1 MALLFSE
8 VTLTVDQNQVKFLA
22 SGTPKTAADL
32 DGWTAYKDF
41 MEKHPESDEIKVH
54 VDSYLYGEEEI
65 EIANPNEVAYFTMRS
80 DRDAN
85 FLSGHCESA
94 GHSDFVIRN
103 GQTEA
108 LEDIVNKF
116 TFIS

>member
-8 VTLTVDQNQVKFLA
+8 VTLTVDQNQVIFLA

-32 DGWTAYKDF
+32 DGWTAYEDF

-85 FLSGHCESA
+85 FLSCHCKSA
-94 GHSDFVIRN
+94 GHSDFVIQS

>member
-8 VTLTVDQNQVKFLA
+8 VTLTVDQHQVKFLA

-32 DGWTAYKDF
+32 DGWTAYEDF

-94 GHSDFVIRN
+94 GHSDFVIQN

-108 LEDIVNKF
+108 LEDIINKF